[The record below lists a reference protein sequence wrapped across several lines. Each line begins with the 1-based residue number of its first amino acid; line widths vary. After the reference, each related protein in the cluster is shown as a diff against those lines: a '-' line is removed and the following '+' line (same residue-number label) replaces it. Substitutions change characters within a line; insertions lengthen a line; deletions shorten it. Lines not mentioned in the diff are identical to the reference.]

1 MSGGGQHPHRTLP
14 PSRSG
19 APGLD
24 WCRRPFPTSTSP
36 QAGARTPNIRSKTT
50 GPQWPNCAESGILAQ
65 TPDWQPRRKTT
76 QNPVAASHTSGKIGN
91 VASDYAKVSVSL
103 PAPLVERIKNKVGSR
118 GLSRYVA
125 EALEREERRQALR
138 DWLGDQDRANGP
150 VPDDVMQEVRRQ
162 WLGADSVA
170 G

>member
-1 MSGGGQHPHRTLP
+1 
-14 PSRSG
+14 
-19 APGLD
+19 
-24 WCRRPFPTSTSP
+24 
-36 QAGARTPNIRSKTT
+36 
-50 GPQWPNCAESGILAQ
+50 
-65 TPDWQPRRKTT
+65 
-76 QNPVAASHTSGKIGN
+76 

-138 DWLGDQDRANGP
+138 DWLGDQDRENGP